1 MNDEGGWG
9 VPPNFFKNKLKKEE
23 VVRRK
28 AGRNRS
34 TDTLQN
40 TLSFLVSIQ

>member
-1 MNDEGGWG
+1 MNDEGVGCST
-9 VPPNFFKNKLKKEE
+9 PIFFLKLKEEE
-23 VVRRK
+23 VVCRK